1 MSIALLIINQ
11 MLCCYSCLFFF
22 VKQKTAYE
30 MRISDWSSDVCSSD
44 LKSEGYRALRLPVDL
59 KAILATNQ
67 GSHAIDLVNISQSGA
82 GFRSAI
88 PLEAGALVNL
98 VLPNDEKRRPAL
110 VRWARG
116 LCGGLWFTQPIERSL
131 LASIDRLRLH

>member
-1 MSIALLIINQ
+1 MTHLLP
-11 MLCCYSCLFFF
+11 S
-22 VKQKTAYE
+22 
-30 MRISDWSSDVCSSD
+30 RRSSD
-44 LKSEGYRALRLPVDL
+44 LVL

-131 LASIDRLRLH
+131 LASIDRLDRKSTRLNSSH

>member
-1 MSIALLIINQ
+1 
-11 MLCCYSCLFFF
+11 
-22 VKQKTAYE
+22 

-44 LKSEGYRALRLPVDL
+44 LCGVAFDEAIDADATLTELFEQQKSEGYRALRLPVDL

-88 PLEAGALVNL
+88 PLEAGAFVHLG
-98 VLPNDEKRRPAL
+98 LPNAEKRRPAL
-110 VRWARG
+110 VRWAAGHCCG
-116 LCGGLWFTQPIERSL
+116 LGFTPPLVRTPFASNDKTGEKAGWER
-131 LASIDRLRLH
+131 

>member
-1 MSIALLIINQ
+1 
-11 MLCCYSCLFFF
+11 
-22 VKQKTAYE
+22 

-44 LKSEGYRALRLPVDL
+44 LCGVAFDEAIDADATLTELFEQQKSEGYRALRLPVDL

-98 VLPNDEKRRPAL
+98 VLPNDETRRPAL

-116 LCGGLWFTQPIERSL
+116 LCGGLWFRSEEHTSEL
-131 LASIDRLRLH
+131 QSVMRIS